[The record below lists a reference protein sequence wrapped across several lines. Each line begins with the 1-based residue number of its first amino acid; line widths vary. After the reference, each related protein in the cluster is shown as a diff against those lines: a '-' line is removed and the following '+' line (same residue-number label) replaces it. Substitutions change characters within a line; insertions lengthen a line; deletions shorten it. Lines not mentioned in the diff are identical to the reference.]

1 MINATK
7 KILKKIKQK
16 LAKKPKAKGLS
27 YKIIYDVT
35 GKTKKQIE
43 AILNLE
49 VENFQRLHPGYNFNH
64 LESIVWKNDLML
76 KLWFYKY

>member
-1 MINATK
+1 MK
-7 KILKKIKQK
+7 RIKRK
-16 LAKKPKAKGLS
+16 LGAKPIAKALS
-27 YKIIYDVT
+27 YKIIYDVN

-49 VENFQRLHPGYNFNH
+49 VESFKRLHPGYTFER
-64 LESIVWKNDLML
+64 LESLVWKHDLML